1 MLHCLRRGKIARR
14 PESTPLSRPKF
25 RAPVPADL
33 AIARQMLFDA
43 GLPIEDVTIE
53 HLALVAEKEG
63 VVCGLVGL
71 EQFEQLGL
79 LRSLVIAEEYRSGG
93 LGRLLVEAL
102 EQLATDSNISE
113 LWLLTIDADGW
124 FARLGYTE
132 QARELAPAAIQ
143 KTEEFSSLCPGDAV
157 LMKKSLPS

>member
-1 MLHCLRRGKIARR
+1 MLL
-14 PESTPLSRPKF
+14 
-25 RAPVPADL
+25 
-33 AIARQMLFDA
+33 DA
-43 GLPIEDVTIE
+43 GLPIEDVTIG
-53 HLALVAEKEG
+53 HLALVAEQEG

-71 EQFEQLGL
+71 EQFEQSGL

-102 EQLATDSNISE
+102 EQLAADRNIGE

-132 QARELAPAAIQ
+132 QARELAPVAIQ

>member
-1 MLHCLRRGKIARR
+1 MSKL
-14 PESTPLSRPKF
+14 EF

-43 GLPIEDVTIE
+43 GLPIEDLTIE
-53 HLALVAEKEG
+53 HLALVAEQG
-63 VVCGLVGL
+63 DVVCGLVGL
-71 EQFEQLGL
+71 EQFKQLGL
-79 LRSLVIAEEYRSGG
+79 LRSLVIAAEYRSGG

-102 EQLATDSNISE
+102 EQLAADSNIGE

-143 KTEEFSSLCPGDAV
+143 QTDEFSSLCPGDAV